1 LRIDMKL
8 LLVLLAGVFLTV
20 TASRVAAIPQT
31 VGGLFMNAN
40 GNPRHLPVEDWFK
53 EPGHWQLSKLPQV
66 PWIMGTDSTGRMLN
80 EPGQVFGFIADN
92 VVVNNSET
100 GPEIVSVAVQFS
112 AEKAKVP
119 RADLLKRLSRT
130 VTTFTGATEEKL
142 SDGGLSFTGKEYTVV
157 LKEWKSG
164 VVIATLKR

>member
-1 LRIDMKL
+1 MKFL
-8 LLVLLAGVFLTV
+8 FVLLAGVFFTV

-31 VGGLFMNAN
+31 IGGLFINAS

-66 PWIMGTDSTGRMLN
+66 PWIMGTNSSGRMLN
-80 EPGQVFGFIADN
+80 DPGPVFGFTADN

-130 VTTFTGATEEKL
+130 VAAFTGATEEKL
-142 SDGGLSFTGKEYTVV
+142 TDGGLSFAGKEYTVV

-164 VVIATLKR
+164 AVIATLKR

>member
-1 LRIDMKL
+1 MKFL
-8 LLVLLAGVFLTV
+8 PLLLAGVFVIVAATRL
-20 TASRVAAIPQT
+20 AAIPQT
-31 VGGLFMNAN
+31 VGGLFINAS

-53 EPGHWQLSKLPQV
+53 EPGNWQLSKLPQV

-80 EPGQVFGFIADN
+80 DPGQVFGFAADN

-100 GPEIVSVAVQFS
+100 GSEIVSVAVQFS

-130 VTTFTGATEEKL
+130 VATFTGATGEKL
-142 SDGGLSFTGKEYTVV
+142 SDGGLSFAGKEYRVV